1 MPVGSTVR
9 VIRSRLAMDA
19 AADAAARDVP
29 RKRRVT
35 VRVVARIGSPFT
47 VELASEDSRV
57 SVRAEGPVV
66 EKARTKAVTSEDLIE
81 HVGRM
86 GQSPFEPVSFDV
98 DMDEGCGM
106 GFSSVH
112 GVRAEACRLLEE
124 KLLRTYAAREDATA
138 QAPSAECVRTRL
150 AHVRAETGIA
160 RPTPGTS
167 VAAEACALV
176 ATPESGGRPCRGSL
190 PRLRHGRR
198 PCEWNLATGRDSLVG
213 RGVPRGGPRSP
224 GPLGAPWQTRRRG

>member
-1 MPVGSTVR
+1 MNTACTS
-9 VIRSRLAMDA
+9 MDA

-86 GQSPFEPVSFDV
+86 FDIAHSALRQV
-98 DMDEGCGM
+98 CQL
-106 GFSSVH
+106 GFCCTF
-112 GVRAEACRLLEE
+112 RAE
-124 KLLRTYAAREDATA
+124 
-138 QAPSAECVRTRL
+138 
-150 AHVRAETGIA
+150 
-160 RPTPGTS
+160 
-167 VAAEACALV
+167 CALIPFD
-176 ATPESGGRPCRGSL
+176 AAPFSGGWSQS
-190 PRLRHGRR
+190 
-198 PCEWNLATGRDSLVG
+198 ATL
-213 RGVPRGGPRSP
+213 GP
-224 GPLGAPWQTRRRG
+224 